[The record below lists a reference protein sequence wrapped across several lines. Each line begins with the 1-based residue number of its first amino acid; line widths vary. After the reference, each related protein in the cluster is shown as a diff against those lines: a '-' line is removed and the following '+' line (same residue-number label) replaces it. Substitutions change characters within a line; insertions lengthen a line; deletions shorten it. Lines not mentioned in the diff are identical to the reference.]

1 MGGAVGHICN
11 NRNTWNTS
19 CCCYRSRLCSYVSNK
34 IYNKRCKGGYK
45 EFVSSNWE
53 YIVIG
58 ILSIDKVVALSPTEW
73 DDLIW
78 TSIKK
83 AIYKAVGK

>member
-1 MGGAVGHICN
+1 MVEQLSA
-11 NRNTWNTS
+11 
-19 CCCYRSRLCSYVSNK
+19 
-34 IYNKRCKGGYK
+34 
-45 EFVSSNWE
+45 NWE

-58 ILSIDKVVALSPTEW
+58 ILSIDKVVALSPSEW

-83 AIYKAVGK
+83 AIYKAMGK

>member
-1 MGGAVGHICN
+1 MIE
-11 NRNTWNTS
+11 
-19 CCCYRSRLCSYVSNK
+19 YL
-34 IYNKRCKGGYK
+34 
-45 EFVSSNWE
+45 SSNWE
-53 YIVIG
+53 YVLIAV
-58 ILSIDKVVALSPTEW
+58 LAVDKVVALSPSEW

>member
-1 MGGAVGHICN
+1 MEWVAA
-11 NRNTWNTS
+11 
-19 CCCYRSRLCSYVSNK
+19 
-34 IYNKRCKGGYK
+34 
-45 EFVSSNWE
+45 NWE
-53 YIVIG
+53 YMLIG
-58 ILSIDKVVALSPTEW
+58 ILCIDKLEALSPTEW

>member
-1 MGGAVGHICN
+1 M
-11 NRNTWNTS
+11 
-19 CCCYRSRLCSYVSNK
+19 
-34 IYNKRCKGGYK
+34 
-45 EFVSSNWE
+45 EFISANWE

-58 ILSIDKVVALSPTEW
+58 ILSIDKVVALSLTEW

>member
-1 MGGAVGHICN
+1 MLWISA
-11 NRNTWNTS
+11 
-19 CCCYRSRLCSYVSNK
+19 
-34 IYNKRCKGGYK
+34 
-45 EFVSSNWE
+45 NWE
-53 YIVIG
+53 YMLIG
-58 ILSIDKVVALSPTEW
+58 ILCIDKLVALSPTKL